1 MSSVSQIQN
10 YTIFDIIHSINHCYC
25 VAIVQA
31 EPPDGISEMGGGGGD
46 REEKPTIN
54 RKIFAILLEFSTSR
68 KRN

>member
-1 MSSVSQIQN
+1 MSQIQN
-10 YTIFDIIHSINHCYC
+10 YTIFDIHSINHCYC

-31 EPPDGISEMGGGGGD
+31 EPPDGIREMGGGD